1 MTVPT
6 VISAY
11 LPSAGALA
19 PWLARLL
26 PAWLRDYRRGDLSH
40 DLVAGVVT
48 AILLVPQGMA
58 FAILAGLPAQVG
70 LYASILPPVIYALFG
85 SSRTLAVGPV
95 SVAAI
100 MVAHAL
106 ATHATPDSY
115 LAQAVALALM
125 SGVIL
130 LAMGALRLGVLVSLL
145 SHPVLSGFTSAAAVV
160 IIVSQL
166 DHLTGLKITSP
177 AELGL
182 PHELGLQ
189 LSIQPAIALL
199 ALISIAALL
208 LMGRPLERAL
218 ARLGVAAG
226 QAQLIGKGGP
236 LAVVLLV
243 SGLALM
249 PALSPLVPVVGA
261 VPAGLPAIGFGFLAE
276 ANWLDLLPSA
286 VLIALVG
293 YVESIAIAKALA
305 QRRRQ
310 SIAPNRELL
319 ALGAANIGA
328 ALSGGMPVAGGFS
341 RTMVNFN
348 AGARSQMAGLITAG
362 LVGLVA
368 LTLTGLLQYIPKAA
382 LAAIIVVAVARLIDF
397 AALKEAWHYDR
408 LDAAVIV
415 ATFAGVLVLGIES
428 GLIAGIGASLLLYV
442 WRTRQP
448 HIAVLGR
455 IEGSEQYRNVARH
468 SVLTSPELLL
478 VRVDENLNF
487 ANAEFL
493 EQTVSDLVNAR
504 PQVRH
509 LVLIGSGVNHIDSSA
524 LSTLE
529 KLLESLREA
538 GVILHLAEIKG
549 PVQDRL
555 LRTTLPDLMRP
566 GRIFASA
573 HQAMAELSPAVTA
586 VENQTANSAG
596 AGLRAA

>member
-1 MTVPT
+1 MNVLSG
-6 VISAY
+6 I
-11 LPSAGALA
+11 GARSPAAATLA
-19 PWLARLL
+19 RTPRLL
-26 PAWLRDYRRGDLSH
+26 PAWLRHYQRGDLSH
-40 DLVAGVVT
+40 DLVAGLVT

-70 LYASILPPVIYALFG
+70 LYASILPPIVYALFG

-106 ATHATPDSY
+106 ATHATPETY

-125 SGVIL
+125 SGLIL

-160 IIVSQL
+160 IIASQIGN
-166 DHLTGLKITSP
+166 LTGLKVADLS
-177 AELGL
+177 ALSNLAVSGL
-182 PHELGLQ
+182 
-189 LSIQPAIALL
+189 QPAILAL
-199 ALISIAALL
+199 ALISIGGLL
-208 LMGRPLERAL
+208 LMGRPLERGL
-218 ARLGVAAG
+218 TRSGCAAK
-226 QAQLIGKGGP
+226 QAQLIGRGGP
-236 LAVVLLV
+236 LAVVV
-243 SGLALM
+243 LATGTALI
-249 PALSPLVPVVGA
+249 PALNHLIPMVGA
-261 VPAGLPAIGFGFLAE
+261 IPAGLPSFSFGFLGQAR
-276 ANWLDLLPSA
+276 WIDLLPSA

-305 QRRRQ
+305 HRRRQ
-310 SIAPNRELL
+310 SVSPNRELL

-328 ALSGGMPVAGGFS
+328 AFTGGMPVAGGFS

-348 AGARSQMAGLITAG
+348 AGARTQMAGLITAG

-397 AALKEAWHYDR
+397 AALKQAWHYDR
-408 LDAAVIV
+408 LDAAVIL
-415 ATFAGVLVLGIES
+415 ATFAGVLALGIEP
-428 GLIAGIGASLLLYV
+428 GLMAGIGASLLLYV

-455 IEGSEQYRNVARH
+455 IVGSEQFRNVARH
-468 SVLTSPELLL
+468 SVSTSPELLL

-487 ANAEFL
+487 ANAEYL
-493 EQTVSDLVNAR
+493 EQTLSDLVDAQ

-509 LVLIGSGVNHIDSSA
+509 LVLIASGVNHIDSSA

-529 KLLESLREA
+529 KLVVSLRDA
-538 GVILHLAEIKG
+538 GVTLHLAEIKG
-549 PVQDRL
+549 PVRDRL
-555 LRTTLPDLMRP
+555 QRTALPALIHP
-566 GRIFASA
+566 GRLFAST
-573 HQAMAELSPAVTA
+573 HQAMAELSPDEKIHVATVPTGHPMA
-586 VENQTANSAG
+586 RPSD
-596 AGLRAA
+596 GLLAA

>member
-1 MTVPT
+1 MNVLSG
-6 VISAY
+6 I
-11 LPSAGALA
+11 GARSPAAATLA
-19 PWLARLL
+19 RTPRLL
-26 PAWLRDYRRGDLSH
+26 PAWLRHYQRGDLSH
-40 DLVAGVVT
+40 DLVAGLVT

-106 ATHATPDSY
+106 ATHATPETY

-125 SGVIL
+125 SGLIL

-160 IIVSQL
+160 IIASQIGN
-166 DHLTGLKITSP
+166 LTGLKVADLS
-177 AELGL
+177 ALSNLAVSGL
-182 PHELGLQ
+182 
-189 LSIQPAIALL
+189 QPAILAL
-199 ALISIAALL
+199 ALISIGGLL
-208 LMGRPLERAL
+208 LMGRPLERGL
-218 ARLGVAAG
+218 TRIGFAAK
-226 QAQLIGKGGP
+226 QAQLIGRGGP
-236 LAVVLLV
+236 LVVVVLAT
-243 SGLALM
+243 GTALI
-249 PALSPLVPVVGA
+249 PALNHLIPMVGA
-261 VPAGLPAIGFGFLAE
+261 IPAGLPSFSFGFLGQAR
-276 ANWLDLLPSA
+276 WIDLLPSA

-305 QRRRQ
+305 HRRRQ
-310 SIAPNRELL
+310 SVAPNQELL

-328 ALSGGMPVAGGFS
+328 AFTGGMPVAGGFS

-348 AGARSQMAGLITAG
+348 AGARTQMAGLITAG

-397 AALKEAWHYDR
+397 AALKQALHYDR
-408 LDAAVIV
+408 LDAAVIL
-415 ATFAGVLVLGIES
+415 ATFAGVLALGIEP
-428 GLIAGIGASLLLYV
+428 GLMAGIGASLLLYV

-455 IEGSEQYRNVARH
+455 IVGSEQFRNVARH
-468 SVLTSPELLL
+468 SVSTSPELLL

-487 ANAEFL
+487 ANAEYL
-493 EQTVSDLVNAR
+493 EQTLSDLVGAQ

-509 LVLIGSGVNHIDSSA
+509 LVLIASGVNHIDSSA

-529 KLLESLREA
+529 KLVVSLRDA
-538 GVILHLAEIKG
+538 GVTLHLAEIKG
-549 PVQDRL
+549 PVRDRL
-555 LRTTLPDLMRP
+555 QRTALPALIHP
-566 GRIFASA
+566 GRLFAST
-573 HQAMAELSPAVTA
+573 HQAMAELSPDERIHVGAVPTGHPMA
-586 VENQTANSAG
+586 RPSD
-596 AGLRAA
+596 GLLAA